1 MDMKR
6 SVFSLSLIVTMLLT
20 ACSNTPVEPQVTEEQ
35 VQIPAQDSGEVLYLN
50 ILWHQHQPLYY
61 KDEDGTYTRPW
72 VRVHATKD
80 YYDMAA
86 ILKEYPEVHATFN
99 LTPVLIR
106 QLDDFVNNSA
116 KDLYWVLAEVPADQ
130 LTPDQKQFILERF
143 FDANW
148 DNIIYRFPRYKEL
161 LLKRGGTDETAINT
175 AVETFTTQDFLDL
188 QVWFNLAW
196 FDPDFL
202 AQEPLKALVEKGEGF
217 SEEDKQILFDEVRSV
232 MAEIIPLHK
241 EMQDSGQI
249 EVITTPYAHP
259 ILPLIY
265 NSDLAAVGNPTTDLP
280 ERFSWPNDAI
290 AHLDKSVAIY
300 EEHFGKT
307 PVGLWPGEGSVAEDV
322 VPLIANAGYSWM
334 ATGEPVL
341 AASLGMANF
350 TRDSHETVQ
359 EADTLY
365 RPYYVQGTQGEAV
378 AIFFRDWTLS
388 DKVGFTYSQTPGEE
402 AAADLMQR
410 LENIRQ
416 ELKDEDAQGPHI
428 VSIVL
433 DGENAWE
440 YYPNDGKEFL
450 HAFYRMLS
458 ESETIKTV
466 TPSEYL
472 ALFPEQQEI
481 EELFPGAWF
490 SPNYDTWIGEDE
502 ENQAWTYLGKVRDHL
517 AKYDLTQ
524 KREASDEAIA
534 LAQDYMYLAE
544 GSDWFWWYGADQDS
558 GQDSYFDVGFRELL
572 KKVYES
578 LGDEVPAFLSVPIIP
593 PVSVIPDRYMTDP
606 STVIVD
612 GNAEDTEWSSA
623 AVFSNQKNDE
633 TLAGMAVSMDASN
646 LYIRLDLADVKALQD
661 GFDIY
666 LRIPKMPEYYP
677 FILNEGGSDQIGMA
691 ASHILHMDAAG
702 ESSYV
707 VENENWVKTNLTWT
721 VAQQNTTVEIAIPFD
736 QLGDLET
743 GDKILI
749 KAIQPNDLTIFPS
762 SGPAEITL
770 LQIGAY
776 TTVIEIQD
784 PEGDDHGPG
793 NYTYPTDAVFEA
805 QVFDIDTF
813 RVSYND
819 KYVLFDF
826 TFFGPITN
834 PWGSGFDLSL
844 QTMDV
849 YIDMDPGAG
858 SGARQLL
865 PGRNVTLEEGFGWD
879 IALWAEGWYPEIL
892 SPDPANGEP
901 MNTNVEMKIL
911 VDPATNT
918 VTLRVPR
925 SVFGDSTPEN
935 WAFSAMV
942 MSQDGYPSLG
952 VWRIRD
958 VNQNAEQWRLGG
970 APASSGNHPRI
981 VDMVWSA
988 DAEGSQEEML
998 SSFTP
1003 VDKGQSELSM
1013 QDYALIRMFS
1023 LPAGPE

>member
-1 MDMKR
+1 MEMKKTL
-6 SVFSLSLIVTMLLT
+6 FSISLIVTMLLA
-20 ACSNTPVEPQVTEEQ
+20 ACSNTTSQTTTEEPQRQSSPQEE
-35 VQIPAQDSGEVLYLN
+35 ILYLN

-61 KDEDGTYTRPW
+61 KDEDGVYTRPW

-86 ILKEYPEVHATFN
+86 ILKEYPDVHATFN
-99 LTPVLIR
+99 LTPVLMR
-106 QLDDFVNNSA
+106 QLDDFVENDA
-116 KDLYWVLAEVPADQ
+116 KDLYWVLAEMPADQ
-130 LTPDQKQFILERF
+130 LTADQKEFILSRF

-161 LLKRGGTDETAINT
+161 LLKRGGTDEAAIS
-175 AVETFTTQDFLDL
+175 AAMETYTTQDFLDL

-202 AQEPLKALVEKGEGF
+202 AQEPLKTLVEKGEEF
-217 SEEDKQILFDEVRSV
+217 SEEDKQIVFSEVRNV
-232 MAEIIPLHK
+232 MADIIPLHK

-290 AHLDKSVAIY
+290 AHLSNSVTIY
-300 EEHFGKT
+300 EEHFGKN
-307 PVGLWPGEGSVAEDV
+307 PNGLWPGEGSVAEDV
-322 VPLIANAGYSWM
+322 VPLIADAGYSWM

-341 AASLGMANF
+341 AASFGMANF

-359 EADTLY
+359 EADVLY
-365 RPYYVQGTQGEAV
+365 RPYYVQGAQGDAV

-416 ELKDEDAQGPHI
+416 QLKDENVQGAHI

-450 HAFYRMLS
+450 HALYRMLS

-472 ALFPEQQEI
+472 EMFPEQQEI
-481 EELFPGAWF
+481 EDLFPGAWF
-490 SPNYDTWIGEDE
+490 SANYDTWIGEDE
-502 ENQAWTYLGKVRDHL
+502 ENQAWNYLGKVRDHL

-524 KREASDEAIA
+524 KREASEEAIA

-558 GQDSYFDVGFRELL
+558 GQDSYFDLGFRELL

-593 PVSVIPDRYMTDP
+593 PAAVVPDQYLTAP
-606 STVIVD
+606 STVTVD
-612 GNAEDTEWSSA
+612 GQATADEWSTA
-623 AVFSNQKNDE
+623 AIYNNSKPGE
-633 TLAGMAVSMDASN
+633 TLTSMAVSMDASN
-646 LYIRLDLADVKALQD
+646 LYIQLELSSADAMQN

-666 LRIPKMPEYYP
+666 LRIPKMVEYYP
-677 FILNEGGSDQIGMA
+677 FMMNESGSDQIGIA
-691 ASHILHMDAAG
+691 ASHLLHVAPVG
-702 ESSYV
+702 ESSYL
-707 VENENWVKTNLTWT
+707 VENETWVETDLTWT

-736 QLGDLET
+736 QLGELET
-743 GDKILI
+743 GDAILI
-749 KAIQPNDLTIFPS
+749 KAIDPTNVEIFPA
-762 SGPAEITL
+762 SGPAEISL

-776 TTVIEIQD
+776 TSAIEIQD

-793 NYTYPTDAVFEA
+793 SYTYPSDAAFLP
-805 QVFDIDTF
+805 QVFDINTF
-813 RVSYND
+813 QVSYND

-826 TFFGPITN
+826 TFFGQITN
-834 PWGSGFDLSL
+834 PWGSGVDLSL

-849 YIDMDPGAG
+849 YIDMDPGTG
-858 SGARQLL
+858 SGTRQLL
-865 PGRNVTLEEGFGWD
+865 PGRNLTLEEGFGWD

-892 SPDPANGEP
+892 SPDPTTSEP
-901 MNTNVEMKIL
+901 MNTNTEMKIL
-911 VDPATNT
+911 VDPATNK

-925 SVFGDSTPEN
+925 TVFGDSMPED

-942 MSQDGYPSLG
+942 LSQDGYPSLG
-952 VWRIRD
+952 VWRVRD

-970 APASSGNHPRI
+970 APASSGNHTRV
-981 VDMVWSA
+981 VDMVWSV

-998 SSFTP
+998 GNFTP
-1003 VDKGQSELSM
+1003 LDKGQSELTM

-1023 LPAGPE
+1023 LPITAE

>member
-6 SVFSLSLIVTMLLT
+6 NIFFLSLIVTMLLA
-20 ACSNTPVEPQVTEEQ
+20 ACSNAPLEQQVTEQQ
-35 VQIPAQDSGEVLYLN
+35 VQTPAQDAGEVLYLN

-61 KDEDGTYTRPW
+61 QNEEGVYTRPW

-86 ILKEYPEVHATFN
+86 ILKDYPQVHATYN

-106 QLDDFVNNSA
+106 QLDDFVNNGA

-130 LTPDQKQFILERF
+130 LTADQKQFILERF

-188 QVWFNLAW
+188 QVCFNLAW

-202 AQEPLKALVEKGEGF
+202 TQEPLKTLVEKGEGF
-217 SEEDKQILFDEVRSV
+217 SEDDKQILFNEVRSV

-265 NSDLAAVGNPTTDLP
+265 NSDLAAVGNTSTDLP

-307 PVGLWPGEGSVAEDV
+307 PVGLWPSEGSVAEEI

-359 EADTLY
+359 EADILY
-365 RPYYVQGTQGEAV
+365 RPYYVQGAQGEAV
-378 AIFFRDWTLS
+378 ALFVRDWTLS

-416 ELKDEDAQGPHI
+416 GLKDEDAQGPHI

-458 ESETIKTV
+458 ESETIQTV

-472 ALFPEQQEI
+472 EMFPEQQEI

-490 SPNYDTWIGEDE
+490 SANYDTWIGEDE

-524 KREASDEAIA
+524 KREASEEAIA

-558 GQDSYFDVGFRELL
+558 GQDSYFDLSFRELL
-572 KKVYES
+572 KQVYES

-593 PVSVIPDRYMTDP
+593 PVSVIPDRYMSNP

-612 GNAEDTEWSSA
+612 GNAEDTEWSAA
-623 AVFSNQKNDE
+623 AVFTNQKKDE
-633 TLAGMAVSMDASN
+633 TLTGMAVSMDASN
-646 LYIRLDLADVKALQD
+646 LYIRLDLADANALQD

-666 LRIPKMPEYYP
+666 LRIPKMLEYYP
-677 FILNEGGSDQIGMA
+677 FVMNVNGSDQIGMA
-691 ASHILHMDAAG
+691 ASHLLHIDAAG
-702 ESSYV
+702 ESSYI
-707 VENENWVKTNLTWT
+707 VENESWVETNLTWT
-721 VAQQNTTVEIAIPFD
+721 VAQQNSTVEAAIPFE
-736 QLGDLET
+736 QLGELET
-743 GDKILI
+743 GDSILI
-749 KAIQPNDLTIFPS
+749 KAIQSDDLTVFPS

-793 NYTYPTDAVFEA
+793 NYTYPTDTVFEA

-813 RVSYND
+813 QVSYNE

-834 PWGSGFDLSL
+834 PWGSGSDLSL
-844 QTMDV
+844 QTMDI
-849 YIDMDPGAG
+849 YIDMDPGVG

-892 SPDPANGEP
+892 SPDPASGEP
-901 MNTNVEMKIL
+901 MNTNVEMKVL
-911 VDPATNT
+911 VDPATST

-925 SVFGDSTPEN
+925 SVFGDSTPES

-958 VNQNAEQWRLGG
+958 VNQSAEQWRLGG
-970 APASSGNHPRI
+970 APASSSNHTRV

-998 SSFTP
+998 GTFTP
-1003 VDKGQSELSM
+1003 LDIGQSELSM

-1023 LPAGPE
+1023 LPATTD